1 MRTKKNELRATA
13 MNLLNENLHPD
24 NLGGAKGGTLVCRWT
39 YLFTKG
45 GEEAQRYAQAVTELL
60 SRNQIPHTIVDSG
73 DMWQP
78 WHKNATVAQ
87 QSHFYVEV
95 KIAA

>member
-1 MRTKKNELRATA
+1 MRTKKNELRTTA
-13 MNLLNENLHPD
+13 VNLLQENLHPD
-24 NLGGAKGGTLVCRWT
+24 GLGGAKGGTLVCRWT
-39 YLFTKG
+39 YLFCNG
-45 GEEAQRYAQAVTELL
+45 RDGAERYAQAVTELL
-60 SRNQIPHTIVDSG
+60 TSHQIPHTIVDSG